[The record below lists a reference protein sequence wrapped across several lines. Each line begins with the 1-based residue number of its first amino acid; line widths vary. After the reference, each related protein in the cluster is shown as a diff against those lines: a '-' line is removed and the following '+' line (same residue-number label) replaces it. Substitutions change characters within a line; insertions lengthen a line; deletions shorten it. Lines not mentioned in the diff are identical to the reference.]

1 VVVFVAAIHLNRYF
15 VVNNIQVVGL
25 SSESLIRGLDL
36 VKNQNIFFVDEKELE
51 KRLLDE
57 NSIIKK
63 IVIKKILPNK
73 IIITIE
79 SHAPLAVLVVNNGYL
94 YLGQNGRVLAKKKQ
108 NDTDLAIINYY
119 QKFDYVSSHIGNWI
133 SNKDIIISL
142 NLLKACVDLELKIN
156 SIDISSLDML
166 GFNLDGKKLLFTTEK
181 PVETQAYILEKV
193 VGQFKIEG
201 KDFKSLDLRFDK
213 PVIVLKD
220 S

>member
-1 VVVFVAAIHLNRYF
+1 M
-15 VVNNIQVVGL
+15 
-25 SSESLIRGLDL
+25 
-36 VKNQNIFFVDEKELE
+36 
-51 KRLLDE
+51 
-57 NSIIKK
+57 
-63 IVIKKILPNK
+63 
-73 IIITIE
+73 
-79 SHAPLAVLVVNNGYL
+79 
-94 YLGQNGRVLAKKKQ
+94 
-108 NDTDLAIINYY
+108 
-119 QKFDYVSSHIGNWI
+119 
-133 SNKDIIISL
+133 
-142 NLLKACVDLELKIN
+142 DLELKIN